1 MAKLSWAETVR
12 QVHQR
17 ANFRCEYCQTPQLA
31 IGQAMHVEHIIPD
44 GGDDLIN
51 LCLACP
57 SCNLSKAQ
65 AISAPDPISGDI
77 VSLFNA
83 RQQQWSDHY
92 EWREDGK
99 IVAGKTSIGRATISR
114 LKMNQLRVVEARN
127 IWIIA
132 GIHPPD

>member
-17 ANFRCEYCQTPQLA
+17 ANFRCDYCQTPQLA
-31 IGQAMHVEHIIPD
+31 TGQAMHVEHIIPD
-44 GGDDLIN
+44 GGDNLIN

-92 EWREDGK
+92 EWREGGK

-114 LKMNQLRVVEARN
+114 LKMNPLRVVEARN
-127 IWIIA
+127 IWILA
-132 GIHPPD
+132 GIHPP